1 MEQALLATR
10 KKRIAKL
17 HTLLKKLFPTVAIAL
32 HYTQPHELLFAVI
45 LSAQCTDERVNM
57 VTKTLFTKYKTLND
71 FAEAPLVELEKDIFQ
86 TGFYKNKAKS
96 IHEAAKRLRD
106 VYGGVMPRTME
117 EMLTLRGVARKTAN
131 VVLAELYGV
140 VEGIVVDTHVRR
152 FVVRYDLSD
161 STNPERIEQDLMDLL
176 PKKEWRDFSHRVIY
190 YGRHIAPARKYDVSL
205 DPLVKI
211 YPPAAERF
219 RV

>member
-190 YGRHIAPARKYDVSL
+190 YGRQIAPARKYDVSL